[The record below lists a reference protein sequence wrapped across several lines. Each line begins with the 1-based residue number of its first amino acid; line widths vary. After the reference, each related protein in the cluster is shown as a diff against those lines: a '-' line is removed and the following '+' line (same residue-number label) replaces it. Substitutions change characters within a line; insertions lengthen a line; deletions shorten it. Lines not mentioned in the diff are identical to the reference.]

1 MPCKEL
7 TSQCWLH
14 LLETICQI
22 CYTGNHT
29 SNSLS
34 EKQSQEVITDFVSK
48 KQMLI
53 HKWWVT
59 VDSTTGI
66 QPTVWAD
73 ASNMLMR
80 RRKIALPSALKK
92 KKKTKLLAL
101 NMQTVTHSTDPVFE
115 DSLTVAWK
123 LVEEFSTWVWVMDLQ
138 HLVIVPYVD
147 QSIRNPTA
155 VPLKLHSTG
164 CVELIFIRPWVCVR
178 SFTAQCHLPNISILV
193 QLCLTSRKLNVT
205 HKNSDI
211 YR

>member
-1 MPCKEL
+1 MSHCR
-7 TSQCWLH
+7 LH
-14 LLETICQI
+14 HWDSAHCLGWCIKHA
-22 CYTGNHT
+22 Y
-29 SNSLS
+29 
-34 EKQSQEVITDFVSK
+34 EKK
-48 KQMLI
+48 KNC
-53 HKWWVT
+53 
-59 VDSTTGI
+59 STF
-66 QPTVWAD
+66 
-73 ASNMLMR
+73 SFEE
-80 RRKIALPSALKK
+80 K

-211 YR
+211 YT